1 MFDLTRFHQ
10 RKRSMVHHF
19 PCESRAF
26 PIFRQKNY
34 LAHFVLHY
42 PNTGRGTRF
51 HHSAVQ
57 GQRDLRARM
66 GVRLRHF
73 PFFTFTA
80 SLKLDKKLMD
90 STLGVKATDISHL
103 HP

>member
-1 MFDLTRFHQ
+1 MICCTSILKVRTVR
-10 RKRSMVHHF
+10 HF
-19 PCESRAF
+19 PCASRAF
-26 PIFRQKNY
+26 PFSRQKHY
-34 LAHFVLHY
+34 SAHRVLHH
-42 PNTGRGTRF
+42 PSTERGTQF
-51 HHSAVQ
+51 HRSAVQ

-103 HP
+103 HR